1 MEKSVCE
8 AKEQDRELDPEVARK
23 RNELFAKYVTPY
35 YNMIYKLVM
44 NYTFDPG
51 NVEEN
56 YNEVLINFFRR
67 IETYNPERSIRTWLH
82 IVTKRM
88 VMELERRRKRHD
100 NKNYDK
106 SIDAYEDC
114 GDEAV
119 LRPHIFNAVTSKEAV
134 GSNCMGLD
142 NYRQFYNDDILDV
155 LDSMKSIHRDAILL
169 QEAGYSLKEIADIEF
184 KKGTLKS
191 HNIET
196 VKSRLFLA
204 RQFLKKNLTR
214 NGERIADSTDYESVH
229 GDSEE
234 TFESE
239 L

>member
-8 AKEQDRELDPEVARK
+8 VKERDRELDPEVARK

-44 NYTFDPG
+44 NYTFNPADI
-51 NVEEN
+51 EEN

-67 IETYNPERSIRTWLH
+67 VDTYNPERSIRTWLH

-88 VMELERRRKRHD
+88 VMELERRRKRHN

-106 SIDAYEDC
+106 SIEAYEDC
-114 GDEAV
+114 GDEDV
-119 LRPHIFNAVTSKEAV
+119 LRPHIFSAVTAKEKV
-134 GSNCMGLD
+134 SSNCMGLK
-142 NYRQFYNDDILDV
+142 NYRQFYNDDILEL
-155 LDSMKSIHRDAILL
+155 LDSMKPIHRDAILL
-169 QEAGYSLKEIADIEF
+169 QEAGYSLKEIADIEY

-204 RQFLKKNLTR
+204 RQYLKKNLTR
-214 NGERIADSTDYESVH
+214 DGERITDTTDNESVH

-234 TFESE
+234 TTESQ

>member
-8 AKEQDRELDPEVARK
+8 TKEQDRELDPEVARK

-44 NYTFDPG
+44 NYTFDSV

-106 SIDAYEDC
+106 NIESYEDC
-114 GDEAV
+114 GDEDV
-119 LRPHIFNAVTSKEAV
+119 LCPHIFNAVTSKEAV
-134 GSNCMGLD
+134 SSNCMGLD

-155 LDSMKSIHRDAILL
+155 LDSMKPIHRDAILL
-169 QEAGYSLKEIADIEF
+169 QESGYSLKEIADIEF

-204 RQFLKKNLTR
+204 RQYLKKNLTR
-214 NGERIADSTDYESVH
+214 DGERITDTTDYESLH
-229 GDSEE
+229 GDSKEAI
-234 TFESE
+234 ESE

>member
-1 MEKSVCE
+1 
-8 AKEQDRELDPEVARK
+8 
-23 RNELFAKYVTPY
+23 
-35 YNMIYKLVM
+35 
-44 NYTFDPG
+44 
-51 NVEEN
+51 
-56 YNEVLINFFRR
+56 
-67 IETYNPERSIRTWLH
+67 
-82 IVTKRM
+82 
-88 VMELERRRKRHD
+88 MELERRRKRHD

-106 SIDAYEDC
+106 SIEAYEDC

-119 LRPHIFNAVTSKEAV
+119 LRPHIFNAVTSKESV

-214 NGERIADSTDYESVH
+214 NGERIADSADYESVH

-234 TFESE
+234 TFESK